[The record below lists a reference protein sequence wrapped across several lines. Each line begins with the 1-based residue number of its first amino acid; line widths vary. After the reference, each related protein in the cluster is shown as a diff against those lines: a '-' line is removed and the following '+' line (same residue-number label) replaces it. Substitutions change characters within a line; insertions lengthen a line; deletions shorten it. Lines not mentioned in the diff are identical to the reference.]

1 MYNKAYFFIK
11 IQQYTLFCGILG
23 GILMN
28 SIGSRIKEVRKDN
41 KLTQEQFGQ
50 KIGLK
55 DSAVSML
62 ERNDRS
68 LTESVA
74 KNIMTQFNVNE
85 LWLKRGE
92 GDKYNQELIRQKEFL
107 ESISSGVAFTNRNI
121 DRFIEKIKLLEAAE
135 QEELLDIMDKLWMI
149 FYKEPETNAYKYIN
163 IMKNELVKY
172 LKEYMPDIEAN
183 ELMAETAITD
193 NTLKDDEK
201 ELLILYR
208 NLSNKD
214 KEEVMSFIEFKNSN
228 KEALKKKQK
237 LSTSAHN
244 EEAATF
250 FSKLG

>member
-1 MYNKAYFFIK
+1 
-11 IQQYTLFCGILG
+11 
-23 GILMN
+23 MN
-28 SIGSRIKEVRKDN
+28 SIGGRIKEVRKDN
-41 KLTQEQFGQ
+41 RLTQEQFGQ

-74 KNIMTQFNVNE
+74 KNIMTQFCVNE
-85 LWLKRGE
+85 LWLKKGE
-92 GDKYNQELIRQKEFL
+92 GDKYNQELIRKKEFL
-107 ESISSGVAFTNRNI
+107 ESISSGVAFTNKNI

-149 FYKEPETNAYKYIN
+149 FYKEPETDVYKYIDL
-163 IMKNELVKY
+163 MKNGLVKY
-172 LKEYMPDIEAN
+172 LKEYMSGIDAN
-183 ELMAETAITD
+183 KSITETAIND
-193 NTLKDDEK
+193 NTLLDDEK

-208 NLSNKD
+208 SLNNKD

-228 KEALKKKQK
+228 REAFKKKQK

-244 EEAATF
+244 EEAATL